1 MPTRLFRNLPNLLT
15 GIRLVLV
22 PFILS
27 ALWNGGYRR
36 ALLLLWVA
44 GVTDGLDGYLARRF
58 NWTSRIGA
66 YLDPIGD
73 KLLLVSV
80 YLTLGLRSVIPG
92 WLMWL
97 VLGRDA
103 LILSMVAIALLIT
116 SVRSFPPSIW
126 GKLSTVVQVMGA
138 LLIIAGHAYFQ
149 DQSRLVDALCVP
161 ATAIATIVSG
171 LHYVWTGSRQ
181 LWLIKAAETPAKSLN

>member
-15 GIRLVLV
+15 GLRLILV
-22 PFILS
+22 PFIVQ
-27 ALWNGGYRR
+27 ALWTGAYRSS
-36 ALLLLWVA
+36 LLLLWVA
-44 GVTDGLDGYLARRF
+44 GVTDMLDGYLARRF
-58 NWTSRIGA
+58 DWTSRIGA

-80 YLTLGLRSVIPG
+80 YLTLGLRDVIPR

-103 LILSMVAIALLIT
+103 LILAMVAVALLIT
-116 SVRSFPPSIW
+116 TVRSFPPSIW

-138 LLIIAGHAYFQ
+138 LIVICGHAYFP
-149 DQSRLVDALCVP
+149 DESHLLDRIAVP
-161 ATAIATIVSG
+161 ATALATLASG
-171 LHYVWTGSRQ
+171 LHYLWTASRQ
-181 LWLIKAAETPAKSLN
+181 LRALRK